1 MYDMTKVSDIS
12 ILHLYGEISLMEM
25 EMIAT
30 VIQSLKKC
38 DHHKILLDLAQVDH
52 VHFQAV
58 KGWVKEAEDL
68 RWGSGDLRLVGLTK
82 KTREVFQFTGADQY
96 LRDFSSMA
104 DAILSFL
111 KAPVKDDSVDDTRRS
126 GDSVTDE
133 AKRRRKVSE
142 APMH

>member
-1 MYDMTKVSDIS
+1 MYDMTKVSDVS

-25 EMIAT
+25 ELIAT

-58 KGWVKEAEDL
+58 KCWVKEAEDL
-68 RWGSGDLRLVGLTK
+68 RWSSGDLRLVGVGK
-82 KTREVFQFTGADQY
+82 KTREVIQFTGADQY

-111 KAPVKDDSVDDTRRS
+111 KAPVHAAPEEEGHRSKEDSK
-126 GDSVTDE
+126 E
-133 AKRRRKVSE
+133 RRRRGSE
-142 APMH
+142 VAMH